1 MMSDLLLEIYGEEL
15 PSSAQILGEKQLSEY
30 FLELFRKNM
39 ISYSLIETFSTPR
52 RISIVIKKISRKE
65 KENITEI
72 RGPSTSA
79 DHSAIKGFLKSKN
92 INNIKELIKKK
103 IKDKEYYFYIKKIK
117 NKKLK
122 DIFNSEIPLILSSI
136 KWKKSMRWG
145 YNDQKW
151 SRPIKNILG
160 VFDNK
165 KLTFQFAGINS
176 CFFTYGN
183 YHYSKNKIK
192 CLEPDS
198 YKNHLKKSHVVLKSS
213 DREKKILHSL
223 KVFCRKNNLKFDF
236 EKLLVQRI
244 ANSVEYPNI
253 FFGSLDYKF
262 FKIPEFILET
272 IITEK
277 QDNFCFKKKNGELSN
292 FFAFVSNKE
301 KSKKKQLVEGNQ
313 NVLKA
318 RFSDANFF
326 IDEDLK
332 VKPNER
338 LKSLASIIYYG
349 NLGNLYQR
357 SLRVKKLA
365 EIIAKKINYKI
376 DEFSKYLV
384 YSNIDLTSELVKEYP
399 SLQGLVGGFYAK
411 KIGFP
416 KDVQDAFSDQYKVS
430 ITRKK
435 VDLSIV
441 LSLAQ
446 KIDSIFCFFSSQK
459 KVSGSGDPYGI
470 RRISISLIKIL
481 TDNKLDLD
489 LYEIFNDCK
498 KLNEEQKI
506 ESTKDNKIIVNF
518 LNKRIEVFFTDEGY
532 KAEIIKSCLKPEHF
546 SPYLILIKAK
556 SLSKFLNSKKGI
568 HFMKAFKRLN
578 SITENRQEN
587 FEIDVSLLKKSE
599 EIKLFETIKDFKNNA
614 EGSPFAIDEDSYD
627 KLSNAINH
635 FLDNIMVNA
644 KEDDLRMNRK
654 VLLAKCKDIVSIF
667 FNFSILQIDE

>member
-1 MMSDLLLEIYGEEL
+1 MSDLLLEIYGEEL
-15 PSSAQILGEKQLSEY
+15 PSSAQVLGEEQLYEY
-30 FLELFRKNM
+30 FLELFKEKK
-39 ISYSLIETFSTPR
+39 ISYSSIETFSTPR

-65 KENITEI
+65 KDNFTEI

-79 DHSAIKGFLKSKN
+79 DQTAIKGFLKS
-92 INNIKELIKKK
+92 NNLSDTKELIRKK
-103 IKDKEYYFYIKKIK
+103 IKDKEYYFYLKKIK
-117 NKKLK
+117 KTKLK
-122 DIFNSEIPLILSSI
+122 DIFNSEVPLILSSI

-165 KLTFQFAGINS
+165 KLTFEFAGINS

-192 CLEPDS
+192 CLQPDS
-198 YKNHLKKSHVVLKSS
+198 YKSHLKNSYVVLKSN
-213 DREKKILHSL
+213 DRKKKILDNL
-223 KVFCRKNNLKFDF
+223 KEFCRKNNLKFEF
-236 EKLLVQRI
+236 EESQVQRI
-244 ANSVEYPNI
+244 ANSVEHPNI
-253 FFGSLDYKF
+253 FFGSFDYKF
-262 FKIPEFILET
+262 FKIPEFVLEK

-301 KSKKKQLVEGNQ
+301 KSKKKQLIEGNQ

-318 RFSDANFF
+318 RFSDADFF
-326 IDEDLK
+326 INEDLK
-332 VKPNER
+332 VKPDQR
-338 LKSLASIIYYG
+338 LKSLASIIYYE

-357 SLRVKKLA
+357 SLRVKRLA
-365 EIIAKKINYKI
+365 EIIAKRVNFKI

-399 SLQGLVGGFYAK
+399 SLQGLAGGFYAK

-430 ITRKK
+430 ISRKK

-446 KIDSIFCFFSSQK
+446 KIDSIFSFFSSQK
-459 KVSGSGDPYGI
+459 KTSGSGDPYGI

-489 LYEIFNDCK
+489 LFEIFNYCK
-498 KLNEEQKI
+498 KLNTEQKI
-506 ESTKDNKIIVNF
+506 QSTNDNNVIVNF

-532 KAEIIKSCLKPEHF
+532 KAEIIKSCFKQESF
-546 SPYLILIKAK
+546 SPYLIMIKAK
-556 SLSKFLNSKKGI
+556 NLSKFLNSKKGI

-578 SITENRQEN
+578 SITENRQKN

-599 EIKLFETIKDFKNNA
+599 EVKLFETMKDFKNNT
-614 EGSPFAIDEDSYD
+614 EGKPFDIDEDSYD

-654 VLLAKCKDIVSIF
+654 ILLAECKDIVSSF
-667 FNFSILQIDE
+667 FNFTILQIDE

>member
-1 MMSDLLLEIYGEEL
+1 MSDLLLEIYGEEL
-15 PSSAQILGEKQLSEY
+15 PSSAQVLGEEQLSEY
-30 FLELFRKNM
+30 FLELLTKKK
-39 ISYSLIETFSTPR
+39 ISYSSIETFSTPR

-65 KENITEI
+65 KDNITEI

-79 DHSAIKGFLKSKN
+79 DQTAIKGFLKS
-92 INNIKELIKKK
+92 NNLSNTKELIRKK
-103 IKDKEYYFYIKKIK
+103 IKDKEYYFYLKKIK
-117 NKKLK
+117 KTKLK
-122 DIFNSEIPLILSSI
+122 DIFNSEVPLILSSI

-165 KLTFQFAGINS
+165 KLTFEFAGINS

-192 CLEPDS
+192 CLQPDS
-198 YKNHLKKSHVVLKSS
+198 YKSHLKNSHVVLKSD
-213 DREKKILHSL
+213 DRKKKILDNL
-223 KVFCRKNNLKFDF
+223 KEFCRKNNLKFEF
-236 EKLLVQRI
+236 EESQVQRI
-244 ANSVEYPNI
+244 ANSVEHPNI
-253 FFGSLDYKF
+253 FFGSFDYKF
-262 FKIPEFILET
+262 FKIPEFVLEK

-301 KSKKKQLVEGNQ
+301 KSKKKQLIEGNQ

-318 RFSDANFF
+318 RFSDADFF
-326 IDEDLK
+326 INEDLK
-332 VKPNER
+332 VKPDQR

-357 SLRVKKLA
+357 SLRVKRLA
-365 EIIAKKINYKI
+365 EIIAKRVNFKI

-399 SLQGLVGGFYAK
+399 SLQGLAGGFYAK

-430 ITRKK
+430 ISRKK

-446 KIDSIFCFFSSQK
+446 KIDSIFSFFSSQK
-459 KVSGSGDPYGI
+459 KTSGSGDPYGI

-489 LYEIFNDCK
+489 LFEIFNYCK
-498 KLNEEQKI
+498 KLNTEQKI
-506 ESTKDNKIIVNF
+506 QSTNDNNIIVNF

-532 KAEIIKSCLKPEHF
+532 KAEIIKSCLKQENF
-546 SPYLILIKAK
+546 SPYLIMIKAK
-556 SLSKFLNSKKGI
+556 NLSKFLNSKKGI

-578 SITENRQEN
+578 SITENRQKN

-599 EIKLFETIKDFKNNA
+599 EVELFETMKDFKNNT
-614 EGSPFAIDEDSYD
+614 EGNPFDIDEDSYD

-654 VLLAKCKDIVSIF
+654 TLLAECKDIVSSF
-667 FNFSILQIDE
+667 FNFTILQIDE